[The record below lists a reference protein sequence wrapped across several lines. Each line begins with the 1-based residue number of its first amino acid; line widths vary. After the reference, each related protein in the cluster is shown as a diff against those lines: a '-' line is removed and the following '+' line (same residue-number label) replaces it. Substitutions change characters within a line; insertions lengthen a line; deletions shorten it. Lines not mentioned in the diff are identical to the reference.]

1 MKKLSNIILIIAGL
15 LILSVSCKN
24 EATNKALIITGQ
36 NTENWNAS
44 TPVLKL
50 ILEESGLFKCDVA
63 ITPET
68 GKDMSVFSPNFSK
81 YRLVVLN
88 YTGDEWPEKT
98 KTAFID
104 YVTRGGGVV
113 VYRTASNAFPG
124 WSDYS
129 KICGIGGG
137 GRSEKDGPYIYY
149 KNNKLVTDS
158 AAGAAGS
165 TGKMREFEVRVRVRK
180 GQYAITAGLPV
191 RWLHSKDLLI
201 SRLRGPARNLEVL
214 ATSYSDTTG
223 GGTGRDEPVL
233 MTVTYGEGRIFHTT
247 LGFPEEGGGPAMQ
260 CAGFITTLQ
269 RGAEWAATG
278 SVTQPV
284 PLDFPSAAAM
294 VLRTDFKAATLEDD
308 FLNIVTYDIGKSTKY
323 ITDIQARIRLAA
335 GDQMKIQEIEKMMV
349 KVLRMKEATAE
360 SKKLMLRELSW
371 MGSDYCLPAIRELVA
386 SPDLKDEAEFAL
398 ERLQLSK

>member
-1 MKKLSNIILIIAGL
+1 MKKLFNIVLIVAGL
-15 LILSVSCKN
+15 LTFSVSCKN

-68 GKDMSVFSPNFSK
+68 GGDMSAFNPNFSK
-81 YRLVVLN
+81 YKLVVLN
-88 YTGDEWPEKT
+88 YNGDEWPEKT

-104 YVTRGGGVV
+104 YVTGGGGVL
-113 VYRTASNAFPG
+113 VYRTASFAFPG
-124 WSDYS
+124 WTDYN
-129 KICGIGGG
+129 KICGIGGE
-137 GRSEKDGPYIYY
+137 GRSEKDGPYLYY
-149 KNNKLVTDS
+149 KNNRLVTDS
-158 AAGAAGS
+158 AAGAAGT
-165 TGKMREFEVRVRVRK
+165 TGKMREFEVRIRK

-191 RWLHSKDLLI
+191 RWLHAKDLLI
-201 SRLRGPARNLEVL
+201 SRLRGPAINLEVL

-233 MTVTYGEGRIFHTT
+233 MTVAYGEGRIFQTT
-247 LGFPEEGGGPAMQ
+247 LGFAEEGGGPAMQ

-278 SVTQPV
+278 SVTQPL
-284 PLDFPSAAAM
+284 PLDFPNAAAI
-294 VLRTDFKAATLEDD
+294 VLRADFKATTLEDD

-323 ITDIQARIRLAA
+323 LTGIQARIRLAA
-335 GDQMKIQEIEKMMV
+335 GDPVKIREIEKMMV
-349 KVLRMKEATAE
+349 KVLQMKEATVE

-371 MGSDYCLPAIRELVA
+371 MGSEYCIPAIKELVA
-386 SPDLKDEAEFAL
+386 TPDLKDEAEFAI